1 MKIKKILKFFAVVA
15 ALTLA
20 FGVINALA
28 ADEIEV
34 YVNEKLVEFDV
45 APQIIDSRTMIP
57 FRYVANT
64 FGAEVDYIEENG
76 EKIVTA
82 KLPGKDLKL
91 VVGNPV
97 ATLTENGAEE
107 LIGFDV
113 APLIVPEGRTLVPVR
128 LIAEAFG
135 CSVGWNGDERQV
147 IIVDPATIS
156 ETVKTT
162 SPKLYND
169 VLNIDL
175 DAFSGTYKASLNI
188 SINSEEVIVP
198 ITLKVTDDAAAL
210 NFKYSVYDFD
220 FIATGDALYSKEK
233 NVTGDKW
240 EKASLDTSLAG
251 YGIEDVTNVIDADII
266 ISAICEAFVT
276 NDTPTA
282 DTYKNITDFFNIMA
296 NSANTD
302 GLKIETDKKSTS
314 IDYNTIFPLETSIVG
329 IRIAKELENDILN
342 TFKFTIAAADLE
354 DTDVNSN
361 ITLQM
366 ERDNTVKTTKID
378 IPADKDIITE

>member
-1 MKIKKILKFFAVVA
+1 M
-15 ALTLA
+15 
-20 FGVINALA
+20 
-28 ADEIEV
+28 
-34 YVNEKLVEFDV
+34 
-45 APQIIDSRTMIP
+45 
-57 FRYVANT
+57 
-64 FGAEVDYIEENG
+64 
-76 EKIVTA
+76 
-82 KLPGKDLKL
+82 
-91 VVGNPV
+91 
-97 ATLTENGAEE
+97 
-107 LIGFDV
+107 
-113 APLIVPEGRTLVPVR
+113 
-128 LIAEAFG
+128 
-135 CSVGWNGDERQV
+135 
-147 IIVDPATIS
+147 
-156 ETVKTT
+156 
-162 SPKLYND
+162 
-169 VLNIDL
+169 
-175 DAFSGTYKASLNI
+175 
-188 SINSEEVIVP
+188 
-198 ITLKVTDDAAAL
+198 
-210 NFKYSVYDFD
+210 
-220 FIATGDALYSKEK
+220 
-233 NVTGDKW
+233 
-240 EKASLDTSLAG
+240 
-251 YGIEDVTNVIDADII
+251 IDADII

>member
-1 MKIKKILKFFAVVA
+1 MKMKKILKIFSVAA

-20 FGVINALA
+20 FCSINALA

-97 ATLTENGAEE
+97 ATLTENGAEK

-135 CSVGWNGDERQV
+135 CSVGWNGDKRQV

-156 ETVKTT
+156 ETVKATA
-162 SPKLYND
+162 PKLYND

-175 DAFSGTYKASLNI
+175 DAFSGTYNASFSI
-188 SINSEEVIVP
+188 SSNEVETTFP

-210 NFKYSVYDFD
+210 NFKYNIYDFE
-220 FIATGDALYSKEK
+220 FIATDDILYSKEK

-251 YGIEDVTNVIDADII
+251 YGIEDVTNVIDADTI
-266 ISAICEAFVT
+266 ISLICEAFVS
-276 NDTPTA
+276 NNTPDA
-282 DTYKNITDFFNIMA
+282 NTYKNITDFFTII
-296 NSANTD
+296 ANTD
-302 GLKIETDKKSTS
+302 GLKIETDKNTTS
-314 IDYNTIFPLETSIVG
+314 IDYNTIFPLETTIVG
-329 IRIAKELENDILN
+329 IRIAKELENNTFN
-342 TFKFTIAAADLE
+342 TFKFTIAAAELE
-354 DTDVNSN
+354 DTNVNSN
-361 ITLQM
+361 ITLQI

-378 IPADKDIITE
+378 IPADENIITE